1 MKSCVIFYGIGRNIL
16 EFNLF
21 FNFLRRNLIDTDFY
35 YFLHKEVDIIK
46 NKRTNEYGEIDY
58 SEFSSLPIVFMDVDM
73 TSLSE
78 HINYVISTK
87 DPHQDNFKTINNLLK
102 QLCMLKSIS
111 SFLNNSCMYD
121 EVFIFRDDIKLD
133 SFSRYFF
140 KKKGGLNFN
149 FDFVNLSIFSWHG
162 GYNDKYFISNRSNC
176 IKVCT
181 RIDSVKEF
189 TNQFGYLNAEH
200 LLKYHIDK
208 HKLKVNPI
216 LLRVGRVRING
227 KVNWDFPFI
236 SIFRPRDF
244 FRVVICLFRNSSS

>member
-1 MKSCVIFYGIGRNIL
+1 
-16 EFNLF
+16 
-21 FNFLRRNLIDTDFY
+21 
-35 YFLHKEVDIIK
+35 
-46 NKRTNEYGEIDY
+46 
-58 SEFSSLPIVFMDVDM
+58 M

-133 SFSRYFF
+133 SFSGYFF